1 MSNAYGKSRILIVD
15 DTPVNIHVLMEALKD
30 DYAIIAAKDGE
41 KALRL
46 AATEPMPDIVLLDV
60 MMPGMDGYEV
70 CCRLKENPATRD
82 IPVIFITALTDE
94 EDEARGLA
102 LGAVDYIFK
111 PFRPA
116 LVRIRVHNQL
126 ELKRHRDHLGVL
138 VEERTQEL
146 ALTREA
152 TIECLAT
159 LCECRDPDTG
169 GHIKRTQNY
178 VKTLAAE
185 AAKHP
190 RFAVLLGSE
199 IIELLYLSAPLHDV
213 GKVGVRDEILLKPGP
228 FSDEQFA
235 EMRRHTAYGYQTLAK
250 AEEKL
255 GGNSFLC
262 LAKDIA
268 QSHHERWDGT
278 GYPSGLK
285 GDEIPLGAR
294 IMAIADVYDAIIS
307 RRVYKPPIPHEEAV
321 EMIMK
326 GKGGQFDPVLCDA
339 FVNVADKFLEIAL
352 EFADFELDEKRARD
366 SENR

>member
-1 MSNAYGKSRILIVD
+1 MSNADEKFRILIVD

-30 DYAIIAAKDGE
+30 DYAIIAAKEGE

-46 AATEPMPDIVLLDV
+46 AATEPAPDIVLLDV

-70 CCRLKENPATRD
+70 CCRLKENHATRD

-94 EDEARGLA
+94 DDEARGLS
-102 LGAVDYIFK
+102 LGAVDYITK
-111 PFRPA
+111 PFHPA
-116 LVRIRVHNQL
+116 LVRMRVRNQM
-126 ELKRHRDHLGVL
+126 ELKRYRDRLEML
-138 VEERTQEL
+138 VKERTREL
-146 ALTREA
+146 ARTREV
-152 TIECLAT
+152 TVECLAA
-159 LCECRDPDTG
+159 LCECRRPEDG
-169 GHIKRTQNY
+169 EHIKRTQNY
-178 VKTLAAE
+178 IRILARE
-185 AAKHP
+185 AGKHP
-190 RFAVLLGSE
+190 RFAGHLNEDIV
-199 IIELLYLSAPLHDV
+199 ELLYLSVPLHDI
-213 GKVGVRDEILLKPGP
+213 GKTGVRDEILFKPGP
-228 FSDEQFA
+228 LSDEQFA
-235 EMRRHTAYGYQTLAK
+235 EMRRHTAYGYQALAK

-326 GKGGQFDPVLCDA
+326 GKGGQFDPDLCDA
-339 FVNVADKFLEIAL
+339 FLNAADQFLEIAL
-352 EFADFELDEKRARD
+352 EFADFR
-366 SENR
+366 SE